1 MTIRGFPATAIR
13 ASHGFGHADSG
24 DDHAMD
30 YRSVVCGVDPT
41 PAGAVAAERAAR
53 LVTKA
58 GLLTLVGVDE
68 ISVAV
73 APMGPGTVVVPHS
86 GEARRAVDAAV
97 AALSNSHENV
107 KTVVLEGMTARALI
121 ETIEASGADLVVVG
135 THETRR
141 LAGIVL
147 GSTSTFVLHDS
158 PCSVLVAREG
168 DADWP
173 TSILVGVDGSEQSLA
188 AYDAAASL
196 ASRFGATIRA
206 IACTKG
212 IPPEVMERIREV
224 IDGVEES
231 ESDPV
236 DVLVAASKT
245 VDLVVV
251 GTRSLKGIRA
261 LGSVSERVAHEAR
274 CSVLV
279 VRRPG

>member
-1 MTIRGFPATAIR
+1 ME
-13 ASHGFGHADSG
+13 
-24 DDHAMD
+24 
-30 YRSVVCGVDPT
+30 YRSVVCGVDPS
-41 PAGAVAAERAAR
+41 PAGAVAAIRAAR

-68 ISVAV
+68 IAV
-73 APMGPGTVVVPHS
+73 AAGAMGPATVVVPQA

-97 AALSNSHENV
+97 AAISSSHENV
-107 KTVVLEGMTARALI
+107 RTVVLEGMTARALI
-121 ETIEASGADLVVVG
+121 ETIEASGGDLVVVG

-141 LAGIVL
+141 LAGILL

-168 DADWP
+168 DTDWP
-173 TSILVGVDGSEQSLA
+173 TSIVVGVDGSEQSLD

-206 IACTKG
+206 IVCAKG
-212 IPPEVMERIREV
+212 IAPDTLERIGESV
-224 IDGVEES
+224 DCVEES
-231 ESDPV
+231 EYDPV
-236 DVLVAASKT
+236 DALVAASKT

-261 LGSVSERVAHEAR
+261 LGSVSERVAHEAG

-279 VRRPG
+279 VRRPGG